1 MGGDEIQEEY
11 EVNEV
16 DNSLHGTVGSRLS
29 LFLGSRS
36 YARKGGGALWI
47 IRECY
52 GGFVIHPNGRFGFLF
67 GGRLYS
73 LCFRVFVVDLEKKK
87 KRDKLELGAY
97 MDAWPSPAYPSIV
110 MGFFQVLHKVKRTTR
125 NPPTPS
131 AHETPPAP
139 YPLSLRPVFAVQYM
153 AATEEGLL
161 PGVGSP
167 SDSLDAAGVSPLGLN
182 ASSSLT
188 ISGNPITDPSTS
200 NPALSF
206 QLPAKTFDQA
216 EDVSAVLEGGPWTM
230 DYRPFLLRKWSP
242 EVRMEQERLSSI
254 PIWIRLPNLPLH
266 LWEEDCLSRI
276 GSLFGV
282 PLYAD
287 SATMRCSR
295 ASYARICV
303 EVQAT
308 KAFPDSILVDIA
320 PGVRESF
327 KVEYDWKPTACK
339 FCQTF
344 GHDDACCIMKP
355 VSFKSSV
362 AKGGKATSI
371 VTQAKE
377 KEKVVYQWQEVQRTS
392 NKNKG
397 KLLSD
402 AIEMDTSQ
410 SKSGSKE
417 SLAQS
422 NQFNLLQNLPT
433 ELVSEGTTIS
443 VLSEGSSVSEVPED
457 IQVSGMSL
465 ETNTTISKVVTRAQS
480 HENAQG
486 QSTQCEAITMEES
499 ILSDKV
505 ESRQDTIS
513 PKENGTLASQGITIL
528 DSSKKQEED
537 ANSELAEDRIGT
549 DCSVVQNKQLSNPK
563 AIEKS
568 SRMEP
573 QSNLGK
579 PGIKGISPSG
589 QISITHPVEDSHH
602 ISSTSQ
608 NSQRPA
614 PTRKS
619 GRKKKST
626 YKEANSLLQPK
637 SDQHV
642 LQGNPKKEQQQN
654 ESPAS
659 DQGLSSLPGN

>member
-1 MGGDEIQEEY
+1 MGLEERMETFALESPHKASRASAITPPDQE
-11 EVNEV
+11 
-16 DNSLHGTVGSRLS
+16 GTPFRLS
-29 LFLGSRS
+29 KIGQEDDEEPTDAVR
-36 YARKGGGALWI
+36 ARDSTGA
-47 IRECY
+47 
-52 GGFVIHPNGRFGFLF
+52 VP
-67 GGRLYS
+67 
-73 LCFRVFVVDLEKKK
+73 VV
-87 KRDKLELGAY
+87 
-97 MDAWPSPAYPSIV
+97 P
-110 MGFFQVLHKVKRTTR
+110 
-125 NPPTPS
+125 
-131 AHETPPAP
+131 
-139 YPLSLRPVFAVQYM
+139 
-153 AATEEGLL
+153 
-161 PGVGSP
+161 
-167 SDSLDAAGVSPLGLN
+167 
-182 ASSSLT
+182 SSSLRR
-188 ISGNPITDPSTS
+188 PIYGGDGGGSP
-200 NPALSF
+200 PRGGIPFRLLGCCWGLSF
-206 QLPAKTFDQA
+206 
-216 EDVSAVLEGGPWTM
+216 
-230 DYRPFLLRKWSP
+230 
-242 EVRMEQERLSSI
+242 
-254 PIWIRLPNLPLH
+254 
-266 LWEEDCLSRI
+266 
-276 GSLFGV
+276 
-282 PLYAD
+282 
-287 SATMRCSR
+287 
-295 ASYARICV
+295 
-303 EVQAT
+303 
-308 KAFPDSILVDIA
+308 
-320 PGVRESF
+320 
-327 KVEYDWKPTACK
+327 
-339 FCQTF
+339 
-344 GHDDACCIMKP
+344 
-355 VSFKSSV
+355 
-362 AKGGKATSI
+362 
-371 VTQAKE
+371 
-377 KEKVVYQWQEVQRTS
+377 
-392 NKNKG
+392 G

-537 ANSELAEDRIGT
+537 ANSEPAEDRIGT
-549 DCSVVQNKQLSNPK
+549 DCSVVQNKQLSDPK